1 MPQNELDCLVC
12 LSAFEPKDWKLS
24 GPLAEMATEKESVS
38 SDTESSHDEK
48 FEVAKS
54 DPKVE
59 NEELENLASDA
70 ETKDQIAHKECD
82 KWPQTLRKGTFALA
96 HLLLILIP
104 ILLCYM
110 SATKKQER
118 AKKSD
123 DNPDIKFMDDIGS
136 FIHESIAGR
145 RHNLTYTSMKSELD
159 LPSVIIG
166 PDLVRWRLVSL
177 WMFPFLAL
185 PDITQNIWIFN
196 AGIHRKKRFDISIL
210 MLLIMSSFP
219 IMSLILATETE
230 NPALCDRALDSKALN
245 RSFSI
250 DVQQYAIFVSALI
263 VVYRL
268 LTRSRL
274 MSRQVGII
282 ST

>member
-1 MPQNELDCLVC
+1 
-12 LSAFEPKDWKLS
+12 
-24 GPLAEMATEKESVS
+24 MATEKESVS
-38 SDTESSHDEK
+38 SDTESTHQSDEL
-48 FEVAKS
+48 AKS
-54 DPKVE
+54 DAKLE
-59 NEELENLASDA
+59 DEELENLASDEIA
-70 ETKDQIAHKECD
+70 ENKDQIAHKECD

-123 DNPDIKFMDDIGS
+123 ANPDIKFMDDLRS
-136 FIHESIAGR
+136 FIYQAIADKR
-145 RHNLTYTSMKSELD
+145 LTNLSEEDKSFIAHTNLD

-166 PDLVRWRLVSL
+166 PELVRWRLVSL

-230 NPALCDRALDSKALN
+230 SPALCDHALD
-245 RSFSI
+245 
-250 DVQQYAIFVSALI
+250 
-263 VVYRL
+263 
-268 LTRSRL
+268 
-274 MSRQVGII
+274 
-282 ST
+282 